1 MDKIIT
7 PEKPDSLLIEHYLK
21 GNEIALEYI
30 INKHQQKIFNF
41 IYSKVHDRDLSE
53 DIFQE
58 TFIKVIKTLKNGVY
72 NEEGKFLP
80 WVMRISH
87 NLVIDFFRKNNRI
100 QTIKTKKDLDIFQF
114 ISDGSPNAE
123 SVLVNDQ
130 IIKDIQKLIQELPDD
145 QKEVL
150 IMRLYRDMSFK
161 EIAENTKVSINTA
174 LGRMRYAIINLRKL
188 ISSIEKTI
196 IDTLSYFKIKTFADR
211 KNIGI
216 WHKKNKNIK
225 KVAAIGIKVKKWIAY
240 HGFSVNI
247 VNDLKKY
254 DKIIPCGIEGQ
265 KITNLIKIKNQ
276 NYKIL
281 NDILVKNFLIN
292 IEN

>member
-1 MDKIIT
+1 MENKFT
-7 PEKPDSLLIEHYLK
+7 PKTTDSVLIEHYLD

-41 IYSKVHDRDLSE
+41 IYSKVHDRDISE

-100 QTIKTKKDLDIFQF
+100 KTINSKEDIDIFQF

-188 ISSIEKTI
+188 IKEN
-196 IDTLSYFKIKTFADR
+196 
-211 KNIGI
+211 NI
-216 WHKKNKNIK
+216 
-225 KVAAIGIKVKKWIAY
+225 
-240 HGFSVNI
+240 
-247 VNDLKKY
+247 
-254 DKIIPCGIEGQ
+254 
-265 KITNLIKIKNQ
+265 
-276 NYKIL
+276 
-281 NDILVKNFLIN
+281 FLTTK
-292 IEN
+292 

>member
-1 MDKIIT
+1 MKNKIT
-7 PEKPDSLLIEHYLK
+7 PETLDSKLIEHYLD

-41 IYSKVHDRDLSE
+41 IYSKVHDRDISE

-100 QTIKTKKDLDIFQF
+100 KTINSKEDIDIFQF

-174 LGRMRYAIINLRKL
+174 L
-188 ISSIEKTI
+188 
-196 IDTLSYFKIKTFADR
+196 
-211 KNIGI
+211 
-216 WHKKNKNIK
+216 
-225 KVAAIGIKVKKWIAY
+225 
-240 HGFSVNI
+240 
-247 VNDLKKY
+247 
-254 DKIIPCGIEGQ
+254 
-265 KITNLIKIKNQ
+265 
-276 NYKIL
+276 
-281 NDILVKNFLIN
+281 
-292 IEN
+292 